1 MGFDNRL
8 RQHIHRENSKIMVIY
23 TINYRFIKVNDKRRF
38 NSMKLQIFYGNKVN
52 NVNLYITYSKFAAI
66 GALYDKGIGD
76 S

>member
-1 MGFDNRL
+1 MGFDNKL
-8 RQHIHRENSKIMVIY
+8 RQHIRIENSKIMVIS
-23 TINYRFIKVNDKRRF
+23 TINNRFIRVNDKRRF

-52 NVNLYITYSKFAAI
+52 NVNLYIYYSKFAAI

>member
-1 MGFDNRL
+1 MDFDNRL
-8 RQHIHRENSKIMVIY
+8 RQYIWIENSKIMVIL
-23 TINYRFIKVNDKRRF
+23 TIKYKFIKVNDKRRF

-52 NVNLYITYSKFAAI
+52 NVNLYIYCSKFAAI

>member
-8 RQHIHRENSKIMVIY
+8 RQHIRIENSKIMVIY

-52 NVNLYITYSKFAAI
+52 NVNLYISYSKFAAI

>member
-8 RQHIHRENSKIMVIY
+8 RQHIRIENSKIMVIL
-23 TINYRFIKVNDKRRF
+23 TVNYRFIRVNDKRRF
-38 NSMKLQIFYGNKVN
+38 NSMKLQILYTNKVN

>member
-1 MGFDNRL
+1 MGFDNKL
-8 RQHIHRENSKIMVIY
+8 RQHIRIENSKIMVIS
-23 TINYRFIKVNDKRRF
+23 TINNRFMRVNDKRRF

-52 NVNLYITYSKFAAI
+52 NVNLYISYSKFAAI

>member
-8 RQHIHRENSKIMVIY
+8 RQHIRIENSKIMVIY

-52 NVNLYITYSKFAAI
+52 NVNLYISYSKFAAI
-66 GALYDKGIGD
+66 GALYDKGRGD

>member
-1 MGFDNRL
+1 
-8 RQHIHRENSKIMVIY
+8 MVIH
-23 TINYRFIKVNDKRRF
+23 TINYRFIKVNDKRRY

-52 NVNLYITYSKFAAI
+52 NVNLYISYSKFAAI

>member
-1 MGFDNRL
+1 MSFDNKL
-8 RQHIHRENSKIMVIY
+8 RQHIWIENSKIMVIS
-23 TINYRFIKVNDKRRF
+23 TINNRFIRVNDKRRF

-52 NVNLYITYSKFAAI
+52 NVNLYISYSKFAAI

>member
-1 MGFDNRL
+1 
-8 RQHIHRENSKIMVIY
+8 MVIL
-23 TINYRFIKVNDKRRF
+23 TVNYRFIRVNDKRRF

-52 NVNLYITYSKFAAI
+52 NVNLYIYYSKFAAI

>member
-1 MGFDNRL
+1 
-8 RQHIHRENSKIMVIY
+8 MVIN

-52 NVNLYITYSKFAAI
+52 NVNLYISYSKFAAI

>member
-1 MGFDNRL
+1 MDFDNRL
-8 RQHIHRENSKIMVIY
+8 RQHIRIENSKIMVIY

>member
-1 MGFDNRL
+1 MGFDNKL
-8 RQHIHRENSKIMVIY
+8 RQHIRIENSKIMVIS
-23 TINYRFIKVNDKRRF
+23 TINNRFIRINDKRRF

-52 NVNLYITYSKFAAI
+52 NVNLYISYSKFAAI

>member
-8 RQHIHRENSKIMVIY
+8 RQHIRRENSKIMVIY
-23 TINYRFIKVNDKRRF
+23 TINYRFMKVNDKRRF
-38 NSMKLQIFYGNKVN
+38 NSMKLQFFYGNKVN
-52 NVNLYITYSKFAAI
+52 NVNLYISYSKFAAI

>member
-1 MGFDNRL
+1 MGFDNKL
-8 RQHIHRENSKIMVIY
+8 RQHIRGENSKIMVIY

-52 NVNLYITYSKFAAI
+52 NVNLYISYSKFAAI

>member
-1 MGFDNRL
+1 MGFDNKL
-8 RQHIHRENSKIMVIY
+8 RQHIRIENSKIIVIS
-23 TINYRFIKVNDKRRF
+23 TINNRFIRVNDKWRF

-52 NVNLYITYSKFAAI
+52 NVNLYISYSKFAAI

>member
-1 MGFDNRL
+1 
-8 RQHIHRENSKIMVIY
+8 MVIRI
-23 TINYRFIKVNDKRRF
+23 TKHRFVRLNDKRRF
-38 NSMKLQIFYGNKVN
+38 NSMKLQILYSNKVN

>member
-8 RQHIHRENSKIMVIY
+8 RQHIRKENSKIMVIRI
-23 TINYRFIKVNDKRRF
+23 TKHRFVRLNDKRRF
-38 NSMKLQIFYGNKVN
+38 NSMKLQILYSNKVN

>member
-1 MGFDNRL
+1 MGFDNSL
-8 RQHIHRENSKIMVIY
+8 RQHIRIENSKIMVIY

-52 NVNLYITYSKFAAI
+52 NVNLYISYSKFAAI

>member
-1 MGFDNRL
+1 
-8 RQHIHRENSKIMVIY
+8 MVIY

-52 NVNLYITYSKFAAI
+52 NVNLYISYSKFAAI

>member
-8 RQHIHRENSKIMVIY
+8 RQHIRIENSKIMVIS
-23 TINYRFIKVNDKRRF
+23 TINNRFIRVNDKRRF

>member
-8 RQHIHRENSKIMVIY
+8 RQHIRIENSKIMVIS
-23 TINYRFIKVNDKRRF
+23 TINNRFIRVNDKRRF

-52 NVNLYITYSKFAAI
+52 NVNLYISYSKFAAI